1 MQIVHPGADGS
12 TPLLVLQPFSNCDI
26 TQDPASQY
34 LVDQLKRLGHG
45 FVYAT
50 VVDEI
55 ITTPPVVDFKLL
67 NANMDRLKTLIN
79 PGVKV
84 LCVVGQNLTKLL
96 SPTFSLE
103 AATSRRILHY
113 PTEFKLFGGLS
124 LPGLGISPPQ
134 RLYTNYTE
142 KFALDGHLAKLKMML
157 DGRRYGSAG
166 KVRVLEKAEEIQRF
180 IAHLLAK
187 HKGYVA
193 CDTETRNL
201 NTVNHTT
208 LCTMQFALDDETGYV
223 IYWNHEYNT
232 RDREYDNRVLR
243 PLFQKLFT
251 SPTATLK
258 GWVFHNAQ
266 FDLAQLRSEFGT
278 EMTKPVF
285 DTMLM
290 LHMMDQNRKDG
301 DRLAIYHDKP
311 YSLKQCSL
319 EMLGFHGY
327 DSETLAARRNGVVV
341 DLPKDKLDLYAGQD
355 GFVTFRLF
363 IYLITW
369 ARFIGYVKQLML
381 FETEVHSPALT
392 TFTVMSQ
399 NGMDLDRDHLETMRL
414 PTSKIQEGLR
424 AINNKMRKDPMVR
437 AVNNQLVC
445 EEMNAKH
452 FWGDPPFVFSLG
464 KPKHKTAL
472 FFHSDLGRRYPP
484 LMNPKTKKEEYT
496 CAKLFTSKYKGE
508 DHLVKILSEY
518 SEMEKLNN
526 AYVTSLSTAYDNAAV
541 LLTDYAD
548 GKAHCAY
555 VLAGTQTGRLACFA
569 AGTPI
574 EVVRDSSK
582 LPVGVAIEDV
592 KAGDLVYCLDKQKRP
607 ALGRVSWAGQTG
619 TREVVRV
626 YWRSHIGRKGSVL
639 CTPEHRFRT
648 LDRGWVTAARLRA
661 GESVYALSRTK
672 DNLLFTGKIELRD
685 HRFVWEQSNRRR
697 IPKGYVVHHKDHNHY
712 NNDPGNLEVLSLSA
726 HKSHHGTKVLTRYSY
741 LRLLASAAGRPVRA
755 DRDYTSLVE
764 HGLSLGVDWRLV
776 KFRYGADRRYI
787 SRARIVRA
795 FEEYGSTTNKAL
807 FDDLRVG
814 SRRLKEL
821 CCFYG
826 IPYGTK
832 SKKTT
837 KALRTYH
844 GLSLARNVDGTV
856 ANNHVILGVE
866 ATGLTVPVYD
876 LTVDKHHCFYAGELL
891 AHNCIR
897 PNLQQI
903 PRAETPLKKEVK
915 NIFRVDPDGVILQAD
930 FAAAEVRMWG
940 SLSHDKFLIDLLT
953 QSYDM
958 RAAYRENPLDEEL
971 EARAALMA
979 DIHKQTAALMFNV
992 AIEAVDKPLRSITK
1006 SIVFGLIYGRGIPSI
1021 AEQLGK
1027 SVEETEA
1034 LCAKFFQQFP
1044 DGVAWLEQMKE
1055 FCMVHGYVETPFGR
1069 RRYLPFVFDEDR
1081 GRQQAA
1087 LRRSINTPVQSTTG
1101 DFATL
1106 SIALLHNEIKRR
1118 RLSKHFWLVNAVHDS
1133 TLIRVPKSANALAEI
1148 APIVRDCFTVKS
1160 REILRDKF
1168 GFWLEA
1174 PMDIDLEV
1182 SQDWCWR
1189 CCDCG
1194 NHYKAYK
1201 EKCDGHKVGP
1211 DGKPLVEIVDG
1222 KEEKIPCKSIR
1233 KERVELNSG
1242 WGTLIGI
1249 AETSHGYAKAATGFS
1264 PRKMQTK
1271 TV

>member
-34 LVDQLKRLGHG
+34 LVDQMKRLGHG

-251 SPTATLK
+251 SPNATLK

-285 DTMLM
+285 DTMLL

-327 DSETLAARRNGVVV
+327 DSETLAARRNGVVA

-399 NGMDLDRDHLETMRL
+399 NGMDLDRAHLETMRL

-526 AYVTSLSTAYDNAAV
+526 AYVTSLSAAYDNASI

-548 GKAHCAY
+548 GRAHCSY
-555 VLAGTQTGRLACFA
+555 VLAGTQTGRLAA
-569 AGTPI
+569 
-574 EVVRDSSK
+574 V
-582 LPVGVAIEDV
+582 
-592 KAGDLVYCLDKQKRP
+592 
-607 ALGRVSWAGQTG
+607 
-619 TREVVRV
+619 
-626 YWRSHIGRKGSVL
+626 
-639 CTPEHRFRT
+639 
-648 LDRGWVTAARLRA
+648 
-661 GESVYALSRTK
+661 
-672 DNLLFTGKIELRD
+672 
-685 HRFVWEQSNRRR
+685 
-697 IPKGYVVHHKDHNHY
+697 
-712 NNDPGNLEVLSLSA
+712 
-726 HKSHHGTKVLTRYSY
+726 
-741 LRLLASAAGRPVRA
+741 
-755 DRDYTSLVE
+755 
-764 HGLSLGVDWRLV
+764 
-776 KFRYGADRRYI
+776 
-787 SRARIVRA
+787 
-795 FEEYGSTTNKAL
+795 
-807 FDDLRVG
+807 
-814 SRRLKEL
+814 
-821 CCFYG
+821 
-826 IPYGTK
+826 
-832 SKKTT
+832 
-837 KALRTYH
+837 
-844 GLSLARNVDGTV
+844 
-856 ANNHVILGVE
+856 
-866 ATGLTVPVYD
+866 
-876 LTVDKHHCFYAGELL
+876 
-891 AHNCIR
+891 R

-971 EARAALMA
+971 EARAVLMA

-1211 DGKPLVEIVDG
+1211 DGKPLVELVGG